1 MISTAAI
8 IVLIIGII
16 FLTPAAIF
24 YLVRNK

>member
-8 IVLIIGII
+8 ILLNVGII